1 MKCRTTVIVALALCC
16 LPAAPGAGE
25 VAGSP
30 AAKRAA
36 KLAAKRKSRS
46 KPKGPSRP
54 RSAPSTA
61 MGTPASL
68 RLAVRDL
75 AATFGRRYP
84 KGAEYLERLAAI
96 EKKMAAKDA
105 AATGEFIAL
114 QREALGANPLLAPEA
129 MRGLLLVKRKGH
141 NGMVSNWLGNCSL
154 PRSGFDDE
162 IAILTPVSPQGKLT
176 TLYKPKGKVYVGDV
190 DLHWDGKRLLFSSIG
205 TNNRWQVFEI
215 GIDGQKLRQVTKGD
229 APDVDNYDACYLP
242 SGRIVYSSTACY
254 HSVPC
259 IGGGQPVANLY
270 SMAADGSG
278 VRRLCFDQDH
288 DWYPSVMPDG
298 RVMYTRWEYTDVT
311 HFYSRLVMTMNPDGT
326 SQQAL
331 YGSNSYWPNSV
342 FYARSIPAQATKFVG
357 IVSGHHG
364 LKRMG
369 ELVIFD
375 SARGRVEADGVVQ
388 RIPGFGK
395 PVKPIILDNLAGG
408 SWPRFLHPYP
418 LGDPSATSTGS
429 GQAGLGAGKYFLV
442 AAQPRGARQWGI
454 YLADVF
460 DNIVPICELPDAMLF
475 EPVPL
480 TRRTTPPVIP
490 SRVDLKRTDATVLL
504 MDIYKGPG
512 LKGVPRGK
520 VKTLRVFAYHFA
532 YNRSGG
538 WNSVGMES
546 SWDIKRI
553 LGTVPVEDDG
563 SVLFRIPANT
573 PISVQPLDEDG
584 RALQLMR
591 SWFVAM
597 PGEVLSCVGCHEPTN
612 DAPPAG
618 VLNAARRNAPRDI
631 TPWYGP
637 ARPFAFTTE
646 VRPVLDKYC
655 AGCHDGK
662 PRPDGRKIP
671 NFSKSDNASYRRDAA
686 YMALHPYVR
695 RPGPECD
702 YHLLKPM
709 EYHVSTS
716 PLFQMLAKGHHNVK
730 LDAEAAQRLACWVDL
745 NAPHRGQWSPPKW
758 QGQDQVARR
767 LELQKLYANVD
778 CDPTDEFVRSLARAA
793 KRKIAFVKPAALP
806 KTTAT
811 KIDVPGWP
819 FAPAKAAEHQKAA
832 GAKTT
837 MTVDLGGKMTMNLTL
852 VPAGAFVMGDAAGA
866 ADERPLAR
874 VKVDAPFWMGVCEVT
889 NAQFALFD
897 KTHDSRYIDKQ
908 FTNSE
913 PGYPANG
920 PQQPVVRVNWLQAMA
935 FCRWLSAKTG
945 RTFTLPT
952 EAQWEWACRAGSA
965 EAMSY
970 GPVDTDFSTHA
981 NLGDKMLQRF
991 RMQGVK
997 SALPG
1002 RRGSVFGGYD
1012 FLPRIDTVND
1022 GVMVSA
1028 TVGTYKANPWGLKD
1042 MHGNVAEWTRSAY
1055 RPYPCAPADGRDD
1068 PAAAGKKA
1076 VRGGSW
1082 RDLPARARSAF
1093 RLPYQPYQRVFNVGF
1108 RVICPIPPPPTPR
1121 P

>member
-1 MKCRTTVIVALALCC
+1 MKFKTYLVLVLAFCC
-16 LPAAPGAGE
+16 LTATTAE
-25 VAGSP
+25 VE
-30 AAKRAA
+30 AK
-36 KLAAKRKSRS
+36 AKRKKKSKVRSRS
-46 KPKGPSRP
+46 
-54 RSAPSTA
+54 RSAASVT
-61 MGTPASL
+61 MGTPTSL
-68 RLAVRDL
+68 RMAVRDL
-75 AATFGRRYP
+75 MKTFGRRYP
-84 KGAEYLERLAAI
+84 KGASYLERLAVI
-96 EKKMAAKDA
+96 EKQMGANGPAIPP
-105 AATGEFIAL
+105 EFAAL
-114 QREALGANPLLAPEA
+114 QREALGTNPLLGPD
-129 MRGLLLVKRKGH
+129 LLVVKRKGH

-162 IAILTPVSPQGKLT
+162 IAILKKGKLT
-176 TLYKPKGKVYVGDV
+176 TLYKPKGRVYVGDV
-190 DLHWDGKRLLFSSIG
+190 DLHFGGKRMLFSSIG
-205 TNNRWQVFEI
+205 TNGRWQVFEI
-215 GIDGQKLRQVTKGD
+215 GIDGGGLRQVTKGA

-242 SGRIVYSSTACY
+242 SGRIIYSSTACY

-259 IGGGQPVANLY
+259 IGGSQPVANLY
-270 SMAADGSG
+270 SMDADGG
-278 VRRLCFDQDH
+278 KVRRLCFDQDH
-288 DWYPSVMPDG
+288 DWYPSVMADG

-311 HFYSRLVMTMNPDGT
+311 HFYSRLLMTMNPDGT

-342 FYARSIPAQATKFVG
+342 FYARVIPGHSTKVAG

-375 SARGRVEADGVVQ
+375 PAKGRVEADGVVQ

-395 PVKPIILDNLAGG
+395 IVKPIILDNLAGG

-418 LGDPSATSTGS
+418 LSE
-429 GQAGLGAGKYFLV
+429 KYFLV
-442 AAQPRGARQWGI
+442 AAQPRGAKRWGI
-454 YLADVF
+454 YLADIF

-475 EPVPL
+475 EPVPI
-480 TRRTTPPVIP
+480 TRRPTPPVIP

-520 VKTLRVFAYHFA
+520 VKQLRVFAYHFA
-532 YNRSGG
+532 YNKSGG

-546 SWDIKRI
+546 GWDIKRI
-553 LGTVPVEDDG
+553 LGTVPVETDG

-573 PISVQPLDEDG
+573 PISVQPLDKDG

-591 SWFVAM
+591 SWFVGM
-597 PGEVLSCVGCHEPTN
+597 PGEALSCIGCHEPAS
-612 DAPPAG
+612 DAPPPGMTA
-618 VLNAARRNAPRDI
+618 AARRASPRNI
-631 TPWYGP
+631 TPWLGP
-637 ARPFAFTTE
+637 ARPFAFATE

-671 NFSKSDNASYRRDAA
+671 NFSKGDHSRYGRDVA
-686 YMALHPYVR
+686 YMSLHPYVR

-730 LDAEAAQRLACWVDL
+730 LDDEAYQRLACWVDL

-767 LELQKLYANVD
+767 LELQKLYDHVD
-778 CDPTDEFVRSLARAA
+778 CNPRDEFLRSLARTA
-793 KRKIAFVKPAALP
+793 KRKIKFVKPKPLA
-806 KTTAT
+806 KTTAGR
-811 KIDVPGWP
+811 IDVPGWP
-819 FAPAKAAEHQKAA
+819 FDRTRAAARQKTAQ
-832 GAKTT
+832 AKTN
-837 MTVDLGGKMTMNLTL
+837 MTVDLGGKMTMDLTL
-852 VPAGAFVMGDAAGA
+852 IPAGTFVMGDTDGS

-874 VKVDAPFWMGVCEVT
+874 VKVDKPYWMGVCEVT
-889 NAQFALFD
+889 NAQFNLFD
-897 KTHDSRYIDKQ
+897 KTHDSRFIDKQ

-913 PGYPANG
+913 RGYPVNG
-920 PQQPVVRVNWLQAMA
+920 PQQPVVRVNWLEAMA
-935 FCRWLSAKTG
+935 FCRWLSAKT
-945 RTFTLPT
+945 RRSFTLPT

-965 EAMSY
+965 EAMGY
-970 GPVDTDFSTHA
+970 GPVDADFRTWA
-981 NLGDKMLQRF
+981 NLGDAMLRRF
-991 RMQGVK
+991 SIQGVK
-997 SALPG
+997 NAFPG
-1002 RRGSVFGGYD
+1002 RRGHVFKGYD

-1028 TVGTYKANPWGLKD
+1028 AVGTYKANPWGLKD
-1042 MHGNVAEWTRSAY
+1042 MHGNVAEWTRTAY
-1055 RPYPCAPADGRDD
+1055 RPYPYAPSDGRDA
-1068 PAAAGKKA
+1068 PNTVGRKV

-1082 RDLPARARSAF
+1082 RDRPMHARSAF
-1093 RLPYQPYQRVFNVGF
+1093 RLPYQRYQRVFNVGF
-1108 RVICPIPPPPTPR
+1108 RVICEVRTPPAPKPH
-1121 P
+1121 